1 MFEQNITFFG
11 AFLAGILSF
20 LSPCILP
27 LLPGYISFISGE
39 SIESLTNNEKVSPR
53 LKAFMGAVFFGL
65 GFSLVFILLG
75 ATATEI
81 GKSLNEYRYILEK
94 FAGAIVIIFGLHLF
108 GVFKIKKLMVQKKV
122 NYKRK
127 NAPFFVEAFL
137 LGIAFVLGWTPCIG
151 PILSGILALAA
162 KEATVSNG
170 MLLLF
175 TYSLGL
181 WIPFLISALLMGQ
194 IMQGIKK
201 AGKMMMIVEK
211 LSGVLL
217 IAIGLLILS
226 GKMTWLVSIIYQIMP
241 SNY

>member
-1 MFEQNITFFG
+1 MFEHNVTYYG
-11 AFLAGILSF
+11 AFIAGILSF

-39 SIESLTNNEKVSPR
+39 SIESLTNKEKISPR
-53 LKAFMGAVFFGL
+53 LKAFLGAVFFGL
-65 GFSLVFILLG
+65 GFSMVFMLLG

-81 GKSLNEYRYILEK
+81 GKVLNEYRYILEK
-94 FAGAIVIIFGLHLF
+94 VGGVIVIIFGLHLL
-108 GVFKIKKLMVQKKV
+108 GVFKINKLMVQKKV
-122 NYKRK
+122 NYKRR

-162 KEATVSNG
+162 KEATVTNG
-170 MLLLF
+170 MLLLL

-194 IMQGIKK
+194 MMQLIRK
-201 AGKMMMIVEK
+201 AGKLMMIVEK
-211 LSGVLL
+211 IS
-217 IAIGLLILS
+217 GLLLLSIGILILTGS
-226 GKMTWLVSIIYQIMP
+226 MTWLVSLMYRILP
-241 SNY
+241 SSY